1 MRVGSSLM
9 KQRKPKHVS
18 LTLDQKLLEKIDAR
32 RGYIPRSIFIELLLS
47 EALKQKIDQILI
59 QEMIPQEETET

>member
-1 MRVGSSLM
+1 M

-32 RGYIPRSIFIELLLS
+32 RGYIPRSIFIELLLN
-47 EALKQKIDQILI
+47 EALKQKMDRALI
-59 QEMIPQEETET
+59 QEMITP